1 MAGGGTAPPLK
12 FGDVL
17 LLIGVSLLIGTLF
30 IQEWDLP
37 VKMNPED
44 EPLKGTSQSFS
55 GDVLTISAVTE
66 EESDV
71 RIEIFEDGEKVED
84 ETLYADQIT
93 PAELSYESKGGKLAW
108 KVSLELSA
116 TGEVDVDLDRVYF
129 LNFVPY
135 IFGALITTA
144 GVLKRKSETEDKE
157 DVILDAIIEDED

>member
-1 MAGGGTAPPLK
+1 M
-12 FGDVL
+12 L

-84 ETLYADQIT
+84 ETLYADRIT

-135 IFGALITTA
+135 ILGALITTA

-157 DVILDAIIEDED
+157 DVILDAIIEDKD

>member
-17 LLIGVSLLIGTLF
+17 LLIGVSPLIGTLF
-30 IQEWDLP
+30 IQEWDIP

-44 EPLKGTSQSFS
+44 EPLEGTSQSFA

-84 ETLYADQIT
+84 VTLYADRIS
-93 PAELSYESKGGKLAW
+93 PAEVSYESKGGKLAW
-108 KVSLELSA
+108 KVWLELDA

-129 LNFVPY
+129 LNFLPY
-135 IFGALITTA
+135 ILGALITAA
-144 GVLKRKSETEDKE
+144 GVLKKKSEAESKE
-157 DVILDAIIEDED
+157 DVVLDAIIENEG

>member
-30 IQEWDLP
+30 IQEWDIP

-44 EPLKGTSQSFS
+44 EPLEGTSQSFA

-84 ETLYADQIT
+84 VTLYADRIT
-93 PAELSYESKGGKLAW
+93 PAEVSYESKGGKLAW
-108 KVSLELSA
+108 KVWLELNA

-129 LNFVPY
+129 LNSLPY
-135 IFGALITTA
+135 ILGVLITTA
-144 GVLKRKSETEDKE
+144 GYLKKKSEAESKE
-157 DVILDAIIEDED
+157 DVVLDAIIENEG